1 MVDILI
7 LASSGAADRDY
18 QGDARGETMAID
30 PEELLPRKKSA
41 GVVLGE
47 DISLLSEFE
56 LSERIMALEQEIMR
70 CREAIAVRKATK
82 SAAASIFKK

>member
-1 MVDILI
+1 
-7 LASSGAADRDY
+7 
-18 QGDARGETMAID
+18 MAID

-56 LSERIMALEQEIMR
+56 LSARITALEAEIAR
-70 CREAIAVRKATK
+70 CREAIGVRQATK
-82 SAAASIFKK
+82 SAADAFFKR